1 MLARLT
7 ALERFADNPRMR
19 IRSSFLAAV
28 LLLVGGCKSGP
39 ALLQVEAVPE
49 STNSEFSVWDAK
61 LTKTVVELGYPG
73 KPVELAPGRYSVTRY
88 LSKRWVWAEDIEVA
102 KGKTTVVKLGALK
115 VVPPPGVDDE
125 QKYSIQNPKEDFV
138 AELAY
143 AGKLIAAPAG
153 DYQITGY
160 LESTWKLGKVSV
172 RAGEAS
178 EMKVGAL
185 KVTVPEG
192 THDTALSVHDPAT
205 GERTCVRRQFGDV
218 FIAPLTKLRLQ
229 TSLDVTVLAEVEP
242 VAGKILEVPVGAIV
256 WNGPN
261 PRVELVTKAGARG
274 RTHSFAKG
282 SPIAAGAGEWNIV
295 SDDASHA
302 ALATVTVEPG
312 KIAEA
317 P

>member
-1 MLARLT
+1 
-7 ALERFADNPRMR
+7 MR
-19 IRSSFLAAV
+19 IRSLLLAAA
-28 LLLVGGCKSGP
+28 LLATGCKSGP
-39 ALLQVEAVPE
+39 AVLQVEAVPD

-73 KPVELAPGRYSVTRY
+73 NPVELAPGRYSVTRY
-88 LSKRWVWAEDIEVA
+88 LSKRWVWAEDIEVSR
-102 KGKTTVVKLGALK
+102 GKTTVVKLGALK
-115 VVPPPGVDDE
+115 VAPPPGVDDE
-125 QKYSIQNPKEDFV
+125 QKYSIQNPKDDFV

-143 AGKLIAAPAG
+143 AGKLITAPAG

-160 LESTWKLGKVSV
+160 LESSWKLGKVTV
-172 RAGEAS
+172 REGAAS

-192 THDTALSVHDPAT
+192 THDKALSVHDPAT
-205 GERTCVRRQFGDV
+205 GKRSCERRQFGDV
-218 FIAPLTKLRLQ
+218 FIAPLAKLRLQ
-229 TSLDVTVLAEVEP
+229 TSLDVTVLGEVEP
-242 VAGKILEVPVGAIV
+242 VADKILEVPVGAIV

-282 SPIAAGAGEWNIV
+282 SPIAAGPGEWNIV
-295 SDDASHA
+295 SDDSKPA

-312 KIAEA
+312 KIASA